1 MKKKIILL
9 VVGLVVIIPFIL
21 TKVFSEKFLSFWSG
35 YLGAVATLAVVW
47 IDRSHQ
53 QKNEKDKKIQVISL
67 ILQEIYLEYEEILEK
82 YKILLKEYQFSK
94 DITINK
100 RKVDLKYTKMLLIE
114 TEPVFASVMNLYIL
128 CIEKELS
135 NIENLRNER
144 KNPETQFTSFD
155 VEKRLIPVQNLINEM
170 KNYDNNDK
178 TLKTVESYTEYYKF
192 LLDKYRDEADRA

>member
-1 MKKKIILL
+1 MKKNFILL

-47 IDRSHQ
+47 IDRYHQ
-53 QKNEKDKKIQVISL
+53 QKNEKNKKIQVISL

-82 YKILLKEYQFSK
+82 YEILLKEYQFSK

-114 TEPVFASVMNLYIL
+114 TEPMFASVMNLYIL

-144 KNPETQFTSFD
+144 KNPETLFRSFD

-178 TLKTVESYTEYYKF
+178 TLKTVESYTEHYKF
-192 LLDKYRDEADRA
+192 LLDKYRDEVDRA

>member
-1 MKKKIILL
+1 MKKNFILL

-47 IDRSHQ
+47 IDRYHQ
-53 QKNEKDKKIQVISL
+53 QKNAKNKKMQVISL

-82 YKILLKEYQFSK
+82 YEILLKEYQFSK

-114 TEPVFASVMNLYIL
+114 TEPLFASVMNLYIL

-135 NIENLRNER
+135 NIENLINER
-144 KNPETQFTSFD
+144 KNPETLFRSFD

-178 TLKTVESYTEYYKF
+178 TLKTVESYTEHYKF
-192 LLDKYRDEADRA
+192 LLDKYREEVNRA